1 MEKEAREEGVY
12 LYCIANSGVEAD
24 FGHIGIEDRL
34 VYTVPFRD
42 IGAVVHR
49 CHAEP
54 YKTDDEEKAKDW
66 ILAHQYVVDLATTR
80 FGTVIPL
87 TFDTIFK
94 GGDAVVEG
102 WLRDEYDRLKGML
115 QRFEGKAEYGIKVYL
130 DKEYAE
136 EMVNRNEEIGALR
149 KGLEGKPEGMAYLLR
164 KRLEQSVKV
173 QKDIETR
180 SLAEKLRKRI
190 AGLVDE
196 IRFEQ
201 TKRGLPEKWGDKL
214 MILNLSCLV
223 KDDSVK
229 ALGNLLGEIND
240 EKGLTVRFT
249 GPWPP
254 YSFVREVEEESEDR
268 QR

>member
-1 MEKEAREEGVY
+1 MEKETREEGVY
-12 LYCIANSGVEAD
+12 LYCIVNSGMGED
-24 FGHIGIEDRL
+24 FGHIGIDDNL

-54 YKTDDEEKAKDW
+54 YKTDDEEKAKEW
-66 ILAHQYVVDLATTR
+66 ILTHQYVVDLATAR

-94 GGDAVVEG
+94 GDDTVVGD

-115 QRFEGKAEYGIKVYL
+115 QRFKGKAEYGIQVYL
-130 DKEYAE
+130 DKEYVE
-136 EMVNRNEEIGALR
+136 EMMNKNDEIGALR
-149 KGLEGKPEGMAYLLR
+149 KELEGKPKGAAYLLR
-164 KRLEQSVKV
+164 KRLERRVKV
-173 QKDIETR
+173 QRDIETR

-190 AGLVDE
+190 TGLVDE
-196 IRFEQ
+196 MRVEQ
-201 TKRGLPEKWGDKL
+201 TRSDLPEKWKDKL

-229 ALGNLLGEIND
+229 SLGNLLGEING

-254 YSFVREVEEESEDR
+254 YSFVSEVEEESESR